1 MARFAGKTVL
11 VTGGTQ
17 GIGLAIATRFVQEG
31 ADVTITG
38 TRSGPGDYVD
48 DLSAF
53 TYRQLRATEAASRA
67 ALAQDTGP
75 IDVLVNNAGGGHVD
89 EYSMEGFAAVIEL
102 NVAAVMDL
110 SVRFHP
116 GLAQRKG
123 SIINI
128 GSLASFLAL
137 RDSPAYTAA
146 KAAVLG
152 LTRALADKW
161 SRDGVRVNMI
171 APGFIHTGMTE
182 SSRTDPAH
190 EKRLMG
196 AIPMRR
202 WGMPAELA
210 GAALFLASDDASYIT
225 GTSIVVDGGLML
237 R

>member
-1 MARFAGKTVL
+1 MGRFAGRKVL

-17 GIGLAIATRFVQEG
+17 GIGLAIATRFAEEG
-31 ADVTITG
+31 GDVTITG

-53 TYRQLRATEAASRA
+53 TYRQLSATDPASRA
-67 ALAQDTGP
+67 ALARDVGA
-75 IDVLVNNAGGGHVD
+75 IDVLVNNAGGGNAD
-89 EYSMEGFAAVIEL
+89 EYSMEGFAAAIEL
-102 NVAAVMDL
+102 NVTAVMDL

-116 GLAQRKG
+116 ALAERQG
-123 SIINI
+123 SIINM

-137 RDSPAYTAA
+137 RDAPAYTAA

-171 APGFIHTGMTE
+171 APGFIHTGMTAP
-182 SSRTDPAH
+182 SRTDPTS
-190 EKRLMG
+190 EKRLMS

-225 GTSIVVDGGLML
+225 GTSIVIDGGLML